1 LVPAGLTKYG
11 ICVQYLPWPAARRLR
26 NQTVPQLFDEI
37 CGLVAEGHYLIG
49 DHAWERLLERG
60 IMEWQIIAGTAEAR
74 LITERPLARPNPIVE
89 MRVPLPNGDDCKV
102 VWSLLRREGVAKLV
116 TAHLLGDENFSE
128 EG

>member
-11 ICVQYLPWPAARRLR
+11 TCVQYLPWSAAGRLG
-26 NQTVPQLFDEI
+26 NQTVPHLFDDI

-60 IMEWQIIAGTAEAR
+60 IMEWQIIAGMAEAR

-89 MRVPLPNGDDCKV
+89 MQVPLPNGDDCKV

>member
-1 LVPAGLTKYG
+1 MVPAGLTEEYTG
-11 ICVQYLPWPAARRLR
+11 VHYLAWPAGSRLR

-37 CGLVAEGHYLIG
+37 RRLVAEGHYLIG

-60 IMEWQIIAGTAEAR
+60 IMEWQIIAGMAEAR

-89 MRVPLPNGDDCKV
+89 MRLPLPNGDDCKV

-116 TAHLLGDENFSE
+116 TAHLLGDEDCFE
-128 EG
+128 ES